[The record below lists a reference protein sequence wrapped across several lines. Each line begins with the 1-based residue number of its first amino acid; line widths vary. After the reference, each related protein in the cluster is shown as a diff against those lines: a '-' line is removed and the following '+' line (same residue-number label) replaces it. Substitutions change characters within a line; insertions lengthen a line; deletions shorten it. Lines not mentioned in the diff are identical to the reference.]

1 MARIDEYLKKIAGEQ
16 VTPPAPVSSLDRE
29 LSDIPEITGG
39 GIPDITVSD
48 VGKVLT
54 AAEDGEGG
62 YAPTWDTVEDGI
74 PEITESDVGKV
85 LTAAEDG
92 EGGYIPA
99 WATGGGGGV
108 EPYFILIDEPDNAS
122 PAVIGWTD
130 GNYATKAAELLAA
143 AIDGN
148 PIIVKAGEAVSGD
161 IPDANVT
168 LVSPASV
175 EAVDAVHGDIRFS
188 AVNAFQT
195 SGSLTI
201 QGYSVW
207 LGGFGINVEKINY
220 ELEIAQPGG

>member
-39 GIPDITVSD
+39 GIPDIT
-48 VGKVLT
+48 
-54 AAEDGEGG
+54 
-62 YAPTWDTVEDGI
+62 
-74 PEITESDVGKV
+74 ESDVGKV

-92 EGGYIPA
+92 EGGYIPT
-99 WATGGGGGV
+99 WATGGGSV
-108 EPYFILIDEPDNAS
+108 EPYFILIDEPENAS
-122 PAVIGWTD
+122 ASVIGWTY

-143 AIDGN
+143 AIEGN
-148 PIIVKAGEAVSGD
+148 PIIVKAGEAVDGD

-168 LVSPASV
+168 LISPASV

-188 AVNAFQT
+188 AVHAFQT

-207 LGGFGINVEKINY
+207 FGGYGINVEKINY
-220 ELEIAQPGG
+220 EVEIAAPGG